1 MPNFYIREFG
11 PLDAPY
17 YEIWEE
23 ELDQCIYPFSD
34 LKDAKAKLKDLRG
47 GNNELLDFNPGDHP
61 ELVPAVPEPDLPS
74 APEKRG
80 AGRPR
85 KGKG

>member
-1 MPNFYIREFG
+1 MPNFYLRELG
-11 PLDAPY
+11 PPDAPY
-17 YEIWEE
+17 WEIWEE

-47 GNNELLDFNPGDHP
+47 GNNGNADIGSDPEPISLD
-61 ELVPAVPEPDLPS
+61 AEPDLPS

-80 AGRPR
+80 PGRPR
-85 KGKG
+85 KGEG